1 MRSFSSSGTIDLL
14 DFDFTER
21 EQSKLCVCLCP
32 ETGKNTQ
39 HLLTRDPTQEELFL
53 HRNGFIDVQ

>member
-21 EQSKLCVCLCP
+21 EQSKLCVSV
-32 ETGKNTQ
+32 
-39 HLLTRDPTQEELFL
+39 H
-53 HRNGFIDVQ
+53 